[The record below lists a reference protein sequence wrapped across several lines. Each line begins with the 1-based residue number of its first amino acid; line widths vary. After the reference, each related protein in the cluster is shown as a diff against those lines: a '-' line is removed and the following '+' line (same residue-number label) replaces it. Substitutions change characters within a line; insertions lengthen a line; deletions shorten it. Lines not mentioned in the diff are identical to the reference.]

1 MILAKLRTTH
11 NTGQHFV
18 GSLSHPQVVGERE
31 RERKVHGRHNTSCLH
46 PTHPKVICSRACYIQ
61 LSNHK
66 RTIPSLGSLQVSLN
80 FVLFAVVSVWT
91 ILHFWVRSD
100 PGICSGQRERERE
113 GGRGEN
119 TIKIV
124 SHHHSYLQR
133 KTKC

>member
-1 MILAKLRTTH
+1 MILAKRRTTQ
-11 NTGQHFV
+11 TLVSTFV

-31 RERKVHGRHNTSCLH
+31 REREREVHGRHNTSCLH

-66 RTIPSLGSLQVSLN
+66 WTIPSLGSLQVSLN
-80 FVLFAVVSVWT
+80 FVSFAVVSVWT
-91 ILHFWVRSD
+91 ILHFLGEIRSWNL
-100 PGICSGQRERERE
+100 QWLEKE
-113 GGRGEN
+113 GKN

-133 KTKC
+133 KTKF